1 RRSLRHDARQNRHR
15 AGDGGRLRDR
25 SAAARRRRMR
35 LAAGPDRQA
44 SGAVAGARHTD
55 EFVADLGDAPARRGR
70 HRRRHRRRVAAPVV
84 LGPGAPPH
92 LENEIGKVA
101 PRFEIIRAP
110 NDLPRLMAE
119 ADLGVISFGV
129 TAYELAA
136 LGVPA
141 LYLCLTPDH
150 ALSASAFEAAGMGIS
165 LGVAGEVNDMMIAGA
180 VQSLLGDPE
189 RRR

>member
-1 RRSLRHDARQNRHR
+1 
-15 AGDGGRLRDR
+15 
-25 SAAARRRRMR
+25 
-35 LAAGPDRQA
+35 
-44 SGAVAGARHTD
+44 
-55 EFVADLGDAPARRGR
+55 
-70 HRRRHRRRVAAPVV
+70 
-84 LGPGAPPH
+84 LGPGAAPH
-92 LENEIGKVA
+92 IEVEIGKVA

-150 ALSASAFEAAGMGIS
+150 ALSASAFERAGMGVS
-165 LGVAGEVNDMMIAGA
+165 LGVASDVSDMVIAGA
-180 VQSLLGDPE
+180 VHSLLGDPA
-189 RRR
+189 RRRAMSAAGRMNLDGRGAARVAERIVRLIEERGEIPESVPLQQAS

>member
-1 RRSLRHDARQNRHR
+1 M
-15 AGDGGRLRDR
+15 GGTDPLG
-25 SAAARRRRMR
+25 
-35 LAAGPDRQA
+35 LTLP
-44 SGAVAGARHTD
+44 AVEAIAKLSPT
-55 EFVADLGDAPARRGR
+55 FNAT
-70 HRRRHRRRVAAPVV
+70 VV

-92 LENEIGKVA
+92 FESEISRVA

-150 ALSASAFEAAGMGIS
+150 ALSASAFEAAGMGVS
-165 LGVAGEVNDMMIAGA
+165 LGVAGDITDMMIAGA
-180 VQSLLGDPE
+180 VQSLLGDAA
-189 RRR
+189 RRRTMSAAGRMNLDGRGAARVAERIARLIAEQQEMPQNAPLLAEAS